1 MAVAVAAMQWERMM
15 AMARRGI
22 GERSNRK
29 SQYYHLRAAAD
40 GLTCLNCM
48 WEKWN

>member
-1 MAVAVAAMQWERMM
+1 MM

-40 GLTCLNCM
+40 GLTCLNYM
-48 WEKWN
+48 KKDWEKWN